1 VSIHHGSPADKPP
14 QGGPAGQ
21 RTFLISALRA
31 ASARAR
37 LATNLFDT
45 IGVSLRE
52 RMISCD
58 EAVGW
63 LIEEGLLEQ
72 VEYRPGMVSKPTGTK
87 P

>member
-1 VSIHHGSPADKPP
+1 VSLHQGSPSDKPP

-52 RMISCD
+52 RMVTPD
-58 EAVGW
+58 EAVAW
-63 LIEEGLLEQ
+63 LIDEGLLEQ
-72 VEYRPGMVSKPTGTK
+72 VEYRPGMVSKSGGK
-87 P
+87 S

>member
-1 VSIHHGSPADKPP
+1 
-14 QGGPAGQ
+14 
-21 RTFLISALRA
+21 
-31 ASARAR
+31 
-37 LATNLFDT
+37 
-45 IGVSLRE
+45 
-52 RMISCD
+52 MISCD

>member
-1 VSIHHGSPADKPP
+1 MTSIPQRSPQDKPP

-37 LATNLFDT
+37 LATNVLDT

-58 EAVGW
+58 EAVAW
-63 LIEEGLLEQ
+63 LQDEGLLEQ
-72 VEYRPGMVSKPTGTK
+72 VEYRPGMASKVGSAA
-87 P
+87 